1 MMIQQTAG
9 FALKQ
14 IQNRD
19 LDARTKVTQG
29 KQFLDQIVADAGP
42 CDQATFAQVISRAM
56 DNPRI
61 SDELKL
67 AGQNVAF
74 KTLANGLTGPAGA
87 ALVALGLDLDK
98 YQYHDQTGYLNT
110 TGQHE
115 FKQSILEQ
123 VEREGGPGKA
133 VAHAANLVGEA
144 NLKPS
149 LQDVSS
155 NWALQFIAGKE
166 GNLAPDQQVVAFA
179 LLSSA
184 PLKEGD
190 TPRMAGYMVP
200 LRGDRVVAD
209 TTPAEFAETNS
220 GYNVGKRSMVLD
232 AALSTLTDLG
242 ETPDA
247 REAAHKVQL
256 ETQSMTPAEANEA
269 KYDSLLGILRQTAE
283 GLRYQSR
290 LQRLEELG

>member
-19 LDARTKVTQG
+19 LDARAKVDQG
-29 KQFLDQIVADAGP
+29 KAYLDQIAADAGP
-42 CDQATFAQVISRAM
+42 CDQATFARVISQAM

-61 SDELKL
+61 SDEVKL

-110 TGQHE
+110 TGQRE
-115 FKQSILEQ
+115 FKQAIFEQ

-149 LQDVSS
+149 LQDDSS
-155 NWALQFIAGKE
+155 HWALQFLAEKE

-179 LLSSA
+179 LLSAA
-184 PLKEGD
+184 PLQQAD
-190 TPRMAGYMVP
+190 SPQLAGYVVP

-209 TTPAEFAETNS
+209 TTPAEFAEANS
-220 GYNVGKRSMVLD
+220 AYNVGKLSMVLD
-232 AALSTLTDLG
+232 AALGTLTDLG
-242 ETPDA
+242 ETCEA
-247 REAAHKVQL
+247 REIAQKVQRD
-256 ETQSMTPAEANEA
+256 TQSMTPAQANEA
-269 KYDSLLGILRQTAE
+269 KHDALLGILRQTAE
-283 GLRYQSR
+283 GLQYQSR
-290 LQRLEELG
+290 LLS